1 MGAQKGHSEVWEM
14 LIDYKVN
21 KNHNTYYQPSPLQAE
36 AENGYSVVCTIL
48 LENQADKN
56 PRENNFGWTMLSST
70 LYSNSSHNFQK
81 LCNKWY
87 YSFVTGCP
95 IAE

>member
-1 MGAQKGHSEVWEM
+1 M

-21 KNHNTYYQPSPLQAE
+21 KNYNTYYQPSPLQSE

-56 PRENNFGWTMLSST
+56 PRENNFG
-70 LYSNSSHNFQK
+70 
-81 LCNKWY
+81 
-87 YSFVTGCP
+87 
-95 IAE
+95 